1 MNNEDFYLSKR
12 TRRAMFIFVALL
24 CLVSFLPRIIIYLFP
39 DKPIHITIEE
49 KKIFQNLK
57 YTPTKKFEK
66 KKKVFKVPPSNFDT
80 NSYTTT
86 ECIYLGLTEKQSNA
100 VMKFGKYGFYS
111 NEQLAKVFVIPKEVF
126 RLIKDSTF
134 YPDRKQFFENKNA
147 FKKEEGVKPKI
158 VLIEINQATED
169 ELQSIKGIGPFFAKN
184 IIKQREKL
192 GGFISKQQLLEVWQ
206 FTPEKLTEIESSIQ
220 VNPSNLKKININ
232 LATVEELKNHPYI
245 SWNIANSIVK
255 MRLQKGN
262 FNSINDLLESKLIT
276 IEIFEKIK
284 PYLTL

>member
-1 MNNEDFYLSKR
+1 
-12 TRRAMFIFVALL
+12 
-24 CLVSFLPRIIIYLFP
+24 
-39 DKPIHITIEE
+39 
-49 KKIFQNLK
+49 
-57 YTPTKKFEK
+57 
-66 KKKVFKVPPSNFDT
+66 
-80 NSYTTT
+80 
-86 ECIYLGLTEKQSNA
+86 
-100 VMKFGKYGFYS
+100 
-111 NEQLAKVFVIPKEVF
+111 
-126 RLIKDSTF
+126 
-134 YPDRKQFFENKNA
+134 
-147 FKKEEGVKPKI
+147 
-158 VLIEINQATED
+158 
-169 ELQSIKGIGPFFAKN
+169 
-184 IIKQREKL
+184 
-192 GGFISKQQLLEVWQ
+192 LEVWQ